1 MEILTVPTAAKIF
14 GVTRMSMWRWV
25 SSGMIPS
32 FRTPGGHYRIR
43 QDDIDK
49 AKTESFTK
57 GAAICQNQQ

>member
-1 MEILTVPTAAKIF
+1 MEILTVPTAAKLF

-49 AKTESFTK
+49 AKTVEELK
-57 GAAICQNQQ
+57 NAL